1 MAGFRGR
8 CPFRQYIA
16 SKPDKYGMKMWV
28 LCDARNNYQFNTQPY
43 LGKQS
48 ESVERQQ
55 PLRVLL
61 DMVRPLSP
69 GHNVT
74 TDNLFTSVAAAENLH
89 ALGHTLVGTM
99 RKNKPDIPDCF
110 KSAITATTTVS
121 SEGSLSGSSDDRTL
135 FVSANASRSSGG
147 TMFVSANASSLDR
160 EAMQISS
167 SGTLGNLTLEVS
179 RNESRGS
186 ERQTASGMSRARLH
200 ASDSTESATLHV
212 SSNSTSASERQSTS
226 GMSRARLQASRNAT
240 IDRMTR
246 ATSGSGRATLPS
258 SVSVSNSNSGS
269 VGERARATL
278 PSSVSVS
285 NSNSGSVGERAS
297 AAATVSSLGS
307 VTERRLINST
317 RNSIRMRER
326 PLHSTLFG
334 FSEYITIAS

>member
-1 MAGFRGR
+1 TTIDRLAPIREVFERFNANCQRAYYPGKFVTVDEQMAGFRGR

-121 SEGSLSGSSDDRTL
+121 SEGSLSSSSDDRTL

-147 TMFVSANASSLDR
+147 TMN
-160 EAMQISS
+160 
-167 SGTLGNLTLEVS
+167 T
-179 RNESRGS
+179 
-186 ERQTASGMSRARLH
+186 
-200 ASDSTESATLHV
+200 
-212 SSNSTSASERQSTS
+212 
-226 GMSRARLQASRNAT
+226 
-240 IDRMTR
+240 
-246 ATSGSGRATLPS
+246 
-258 SVSVSNSNSGS
+258 
-269 VGERARATL
+269 
-278 PSSVSVS
+278 
-285 NSNSGSVGERAS
+285 
-297 AAATVSSLGS
+297 
-307 VTERRLINST
+307 
-317 RNSIRMRER
+317 
-326 PLHSTLFG
+326 
-334 FSEYITIAS
+334 